1 MQFYATP
8 QFILYICSFMLRL
21 SFWFK
26 LNSLFNLVLNSAGIH
41 KKEREKAD
49 QEIDKMEN
57 RRFFKDVI

>member
-1 MQFYATP
+1 
-8 QFILYICSFMLRL
+8 MLRL

-49 QEIDKMEN
+49 QEIYKMEN